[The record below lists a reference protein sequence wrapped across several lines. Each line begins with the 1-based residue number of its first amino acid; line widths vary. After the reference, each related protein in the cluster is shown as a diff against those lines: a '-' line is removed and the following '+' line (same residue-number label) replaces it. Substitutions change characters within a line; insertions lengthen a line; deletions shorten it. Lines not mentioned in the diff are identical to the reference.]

1 MRYVNLDIELVEEA
15 GAYRLLVTPPAETGA
30 PLMLELAPFHAAF
43 AADLERLRQDD
54 GDQAYYRDLGGRL
67 FATLF
72 GGQGRALLDGLL
84 KRQREQGGGVCVRLR
99 LSQHARML
107 PWEFMFR
114 PDWNAFVGAAIE
126 SPLVR
131 FLDTPKPI
139 AGFCVQ
145 LPLRMLVL
153 APAAAWRQAGEHVA
167 AGLDSRTEVEDLR
180 DLARGL
186 AGQLDLTVLDA
197 DVSFRRVSE
206 LLREQ
211 AFEIVH
217 FIGHGSFRGGSAR
230 LQLDDEEG
238 GEEPVDED
246 RWAQLF
252 ANLPAVKLVF
262 LNACESATVSN
273 LNAVH
278 GMAPS
283 LVQQGVPAVVAMQ
296 YEIQDAAAIGF
307 ARTFYHSLFRG
318 SERGRVDVAIN
329 LARSR
334 LVGEYADQR
343 EFGAPVLY
351 TRAPAGVLFD
361 APGTKA
367 PGLLIAPADAGR
379 VLAIEQ
385 TLASNV
391 AKGEADSLHGADAAD
406 DMLALAR
413 LRKMLRRSNL
423 LYALLLTLPLLALA
437 NSPWIEWI
445 HLKLQTAIVG
455 LHEWLVPVR
464 LAPSLRLIEVDK
476 EATPAAFRKPW
487 DSREDWRADHAR
499 LIERLSAAGARTV
512 AFNLNLPGPKPGDM
526 ALEAAIRAA
535 AARGTAVV
543 FGPRNSD
550 TDAALPNLRAA
561 FIEAGAL
568 WGTACARINSGIR
581 IDDSTKKVERGFATG
596 LAIAALPALPA
607 IPARPALGL
616 VAAFP
621 GYAIAD
627 IDFNRRAMRLS
638 RQGDPTPLTVRF
650 SEETP
655 EAPEPVDC
663 SLIAKGTRT
672 ADLLVAFPSLSHLRE
687 RTEPYHE
694 VAHPDAQPDL
704 RRYRDATVIVGS
716 AARIIPVARVG
727 GDETI
732 SGAAFHAAV
741 INALWGG
748 DRVIARLPP
757 YILGMV
763 GLALAA
769 FGAAWRLIGPGG
781 NRRIARPVHVI
792 SAVTLTTCIATL
804 CAFVIYS
811 VFDRLFNVMHVIG
824 IGLMG
829 YALAD
834 WLRRLWVAPTAIDAI
849 AKP

>member
-1 MRYVNLDIELVEEA
+1 MRYVNLDIELTEEA
-15 GAYRLLVTPPAETGA
+15 GAYRLLVIPPAEDGA
-30 PLMLELAPFHAAF
+30 ALDLDLAPFHAAF
-43 AADLERLRQDD
+43 AADLERLHRDD
-54 GDQAYYRDLGGRL
+54 GDKAYYRDLGGRL
-67 FATLF
+67 FSALF
-72 GGQGRALLDGLL
+72 GGAGRVLLDRML
-84 KRQREQGGGVCVRLR
+84 KRQRGQGGGVCVRLR
-99 LSQHARML
+99 LNHHARML

-114 PDWNAFVGAAIE
+114 SDWNAFVGAAIE

-153 APAAAWRQAGEHVA
+153 APAAAWRQAGEHDGT
-167 AGLDSRTEVEDLR
+167 GLDSRTEVEDLR

-230 LQLDDEEG
+230 LQLDVEEG

-252 ANLPAVKLVF
+252 SNLPAVKLVF
-262 LNACESATVSN
+262 LNACESAKVSN
-273 LNAVH
+273 LDAVH

-283 LVQQGVPAVVAMQ
+283 LVQHGVPAVVAMQ

-391 AKGEADSLHGADAAD
+391 AKGEADSRQDAHAAD

-423 LYALLLTLPLLALA
+423 LYAVLLTLPLLALVP
-437 NSPWIEWI
+437 SYWIKLI
-445 HLKLQTAIVG
+445 DFKLQTAIVG
-455 LHEWLVPVR
+455 LHEWRVPVR
-464 LAPSLRLIEVDK
+464 LAPSLRMIEVNKATETAFGK
-476 EATPAAFRKPW
+476 EWVP
-487 DSREDWRADHAR
+487 REDWRADHAR
-499 LIERLSAAGARTV
+499 LIERLSAAGARTI
-512 AFNLNLPGPKPGDM
+512 AFNVTLPGSKPGDM
-526 ALEAAIRAA
+526 ALETAIRAA

-543 FGPRNSD
+543 FAPRNSG
-550 TDAALPNLRAA
+550 TDSALPNLRAA

-568 WGTACARINSGIR
+568 WGTACVQEEFDFFNS
-581 IDDSTKKVERGFATG
+581 
-596 LAIAALPALPA
+596 LAIAALPGTPG
-607 IPARPALGL
+607 IPARPAAGL
-616 VAAFP
+616 AAAFP

-627 IDFNRRAMRLS
+627 IDFGRRAMRLS
-638 RQGDPTPLTVRF
+638 RQGDPTLVTVPF
-650 SEETP
+650 SEQGRAGP
-655 EAPEPVDC
+655 DKDC
-663 SLIAKGTRT
+663 SLIAEGTRT
-672 ADLLVAFPSLSHLRE
+672 ADLFVAFPSLSHLRE

-704 RRYRDATVIVGS
+704 RRYRDATVTVGS
-716 AARIIPVARVG
+716 AAEMGKSIKVARLTGVE
-727 GDETI
+727 DI

-741 INALWGG
+741 INALW
-748 DRVIARLPP
+748 DDHPVIARLPH
-757 YILGMV
+757 YILGMF

-781 NRRIARPVHVI
+781 NMRIARPVHVI
-792 SAVTLTTCIATL
+792 SVVTLTTCIAIL
-804 CAFVIYS
+804 CAFVAYS
-811 VFDRLFNVMHVIG
+811 VFDRLFDLMHLIG
-824 IGLMG
+824 MGLMG
-829 YALAD
+829 YAMAD
-834 WLRRLWVAPTAIDAI
+834 WLRRLWVAPTAVNAI
-849 AKP
+849 AKPGDR